1 MKLLTD
7 NAALAKAIK
16 SIAVRG
22 QKLDHDIHVAGV
34 SCLAHIVE
42 HSNTT
47 LLNDLVNALPKGAR
61 KHAFIEWA
69 LAYGT
74 VSLLDKSL
82 DGDKDKIAKGQ
93 VFKLD
98 RSKSF
103 DQEQAIA
110 NAWWNFKPEADL
122 LTAFDVHR
130 AVAQL
135 VKRVSKATKDGATLE
150 GVQDALKQLKALEQ
164 QLNTVSEVL

>member
-1 MKLLTD
+1 MKLITD

-22 QKLDHDIHVAGV
+22 QKLDHDIHIAGV
-34 SCLAHIVE
+34 SCLAHIAE

-61 KHAFIEWA
+61 KHAFVEWA
-69 LAYGT
+69 LAYGSVRT
-74 VSLLDKSL
+74 LDRSNPA
-82 DGDKDKIAKGQ
+82 DADRIAKGQ
-93 VFKLD
+93 VFALD

-103 DQEQAIA
+103 DLDGAIA
-110 NAWWNFKPEADL
+110 NAWYTFKPEPDL
-122 LTAFDVHR
+122 LTAFDVHK

-135 VKRVSKATKDGATLE
+135 VKRVTKASRDGVSLD

-164 QLNTVSEVL
+164 QLTMSTEEL

>member
-1 MKLLTD
+1 MKLFTD

-34 SCLAHIVE
+34 SCLAHIAE

-61 KHAFIEWA
+61 KHAFVEWA
-69 LAYGT
+69 LAYGN

-82 DGDKDKIAKGQ
+82 DGDKDKIDKGQ

-98 RSKSF
+98 RSKEYN
-103 DQEQAIA
+103 QEQAIA
-110 NAWWNFKPEADL
+110 NAWYNFKPEADL
-122 LTAFDVHR
+122 LTAFDVHK

-135 VKRVSKATKDGATLE
+135 VKRVSKASKDGATLE
-150 GVQDALKQLKALEQ
+150 GVQDALKALRALEQ
-164 QLNTVSEVL
+164 TLETTSETL

>member
-1 MKLLTD
+1 MKLFTD

-34 SCLAHIVE
+34 SCLAHIAE

-61 KHAFIEWA
+61 KHAFVEWA
-69 LAYGT
+69 LAYGN

-82 DGDKDKIAKGQ
+82 DGDKDKIDKGQ

-98 RSKSF
+98 RSKEYN
-103 DQEQAIA
+103 QEQAIA
-110 NAWWNFKPEADL
+110 NAWYNFKPEADL
-122 LTAFDVHR
+122 LTAFDVHK

-135 VKRVSKATKDGATLE
+135 VKRVSKASKDGATLE
-150 GVQDALKQLKALEQ
+150 GVQDALKALRALEQ
-164 QLNTVSEVL
+164 TLETTSEVL

>member
-1 MKLLTD
+1 MKLITD

-34 SCLAHIVE
+34 SCLQHIAD

-61 KHAFIEWA
+61 KHAFVEWA
-69 LAYGT
+69 LAYGSVRT
-74 VSLLDKSL
+74 LDRTNEA
-82 DGDKDKIAKGQ
+82 DADKIAKGQ
-93 VFKLD
+93 VFALD
-98 RSKSF
+98 RTKQF
-103 DQEQAIA
+103 DLDGAMQ
-110 NAWWNFKPEADL
+110 NAWFNFKPEADL
-122 LTAFDVHR
+122 LTAFDVHK
-130 AVAQL
+130 AVSQL
-135 VKRVSKATKDGATLE
+135 VKRVTKATKEGADLQ

>member
-1 MKLLTD
+1 MKLFTD

-34 SCLAHIVE
+34 SCLAHIAE

-61 KHAFIEWA
+61 KHAFVEWA

-74 VSLLDKSL
+74 VSLLDKAL

-93 VFKLD
+93 LFKLD

-122 LTAFDVHR
+122 LTAFDVHK

-135 VKRVSKATKDGATLE
+135 VKRVTKATKDGATLE

-164 QLNTVSEVL
+164 QLNTVSEEL

>member
-1 MKLLTD
+1 MKLITD

-16 SIAVRG
+16 SIATRG
-22 QKLDHDIHVAGV
+22 QKLDHDIHVAGT
-34 SCLAHIVE
+34 SCLQHIAN
-42 HSNTT
+42 HSDTT

-61 KHAFIEWA
+61 KHAFVEWA
-69 LAYGT
+69 LAYGN

-82 DGDKDKIAKGQ
+82 DGDQDKIAKGQ

-98 RSKSF
+98 RSKTF
-103 DQEQAIA
+103 DLDGAIA
-110 NAWWNFKPEADL
+110 NAWYNFKPEPDL
-122 LTAFDVHR
+122 LTAFDVNK

-135 VKRVSKATKDGATLE
+135 VKRVTKASRDGVSLE

-164 QLNTVSEVL
+164 QLTTASEVL

>member
-1 MKLLTD
+1 MKLFTD

-34 SCLAHIVE
+34 SCLAHIVA
-42 HSNTT
+42 HSDTT

-61 KHAFIEWA
+61 KHAFVEWA

-82 DGDKDKIAKGQ
+82 DGDKDKIERGQ

-122 LTAFDVHR
+122 LTAFDVHK

-135 VKRVSKATKDGATLE
+135 VKRVGKASKDGASLE
-150 GVQDALKQLKALEQ
+150 NVQDALKALKALEQ
-164 QLNTVSEVL
+164 QLTTEATEL

>member
-1 MKLLTD
+1 MKLITD

-34 SCLAHIVE
+34 SCLAHIAE

-61 KHAFIEWA
+61 KHAFVEWA
-69 LAYGT
+69 LAYGSVRT
-74 VSLLDKSL
+74 LDRANPA
-82 DGDKDKIAKGQ
+82 DADKIAKGQ
-93 VFKLD
+93 VFALD
-98 RSKSF
+98 RSKAF
-103 DQEQAIA
+103 DLDGAVA

-122 LTAFDVHR
+122 LSAFDVHK

-135 VKRVSKATKDGATLE
+135 VKRVTKATKDGATLE

-164 QLNTVSEVL
+164 QLTTSSEVL

>member
-1 MKLLTD
+1 MKLFTD

-34 SCLAHIVE
+34 SCLAHIAE

-61 KHAFIEWA
+61 KHAFVEWA
-69 LAYGT
+69 LAYGN

-82 DGDKDKIAKGQ
+82 DGDQDKIAKGQ

-98 RSKSF
+98 RSKEYN
-103 DQEQAIA
+103 QEQAIA
-110 NAWWNFKPEADL
+110 DAWYNFKPEADL
-122 LTAFDVHR
+122 LTAFDVHK

-135 VKRVSKATKDGATLE
+135 VKRVSKASKDGATLE
-150 GVQDALKQLKALEQ
+150 GVQDALKALRALEQ
-164 QLNTVSEVL
+164 TLETESEVL

>member
-1 MKLLTD
+1 MKLITD

-22 QKLDHDIHVAGV
+22 QKLDYDIHVAGT
-34 SCLAHIVE
+34 SCLQHIAE

-61 KHAFIEWA
+61 KHAFVEWA
-69 LAYGT
+69 LAYGSVRT
-74 VSLLDKSL
+74 LDRANPA
-82 DGDKDKIAKGQ
+82 DADRIAKGQ
-93 VFKLD
+93 VFALD
-98 RSKSF
+98 RSKQF
-103 DQEQAIA
+103 DLDGAIA
-110 NAWWNFKPEADL
+110 NAWYNFMPEPDL
-122 LTAFDVHR
+122 LTTFDVHK

-135 VKRVSKATKDGATLE
+135 VKRVTKASKDGAALE

-164 QLNTVSEVL
+164 QLTMSTEEL

>member
-1 MKLLTD
+1 MKLFTD

-34 SCLAHIVE
+34 SCLAHIAA
-42 HSNTT
+42 HSDTT

-61 KHAFIEWA
+61 KHAFVEWA
-69 LAYGT
+69 LAYGN

-82 DGDKDKIAKGQ
+82 DGDKDKIDKGQ

-98 RSKSF
+98 RSKEYN
-103 DQEQAIA
+103 QEQAIA
-110 NAWWNFKPEADL
+110 NAWYNFKPEADL
-122 LTAFDVHR
+122 LTAFDVHK

-135 VKRVSKATKDGATLE
+135 AKRVSKATKDGATLE
-150 GVQDALKQLKALEQ
+150 GVQDALKALKALEQ
-164 QLNTVSEVL
+164 QLDTVSEVL

>member
-1 MKLLTD
+1 MKLITD
-7 NAALAKAIK
+7 NAALAKEIRSIK
-16 SIAVRG
+16 LRG
-22 QKLDHDIHVAGV
+22 QKLDQSIWVAGV
-34 SCLAHIVE
+34 SCLAHIAE

-61 KHAFIEWA
+61 KHAFVEWA
-69 LAYGT
+69 LAYGN

-82 DGDKDKIAKGQ
+82 DGDQDNIAKGQ

-103 DQEQAIA
+103 DLDGAMQ
-110 NAWWNFKPEADL
+110 NAWYNFKPEPDL
-122 LTAFDVHR
+122 LTAFDVHK

-135 VKRVSKATKDGATLE
+135 VKRVTKASRDGATLE

-164 QLNTVSEVL
+164 QLNTASEVL

>member
-1 MKLLTD
+1 MKLYTD

-34 SCLAHIVE
+34 SCLAHIAE

-61 KHAFIEWA
+61 KHAFVEWA
-69 LAYGT
+69 LAYGN

-82 DGDKDKIAKGQ
+82 DGDKDKIDKGQ

-98 RSKSF
+98 RSKEYN
-103 DQEQAIA
+103 QEQAIA
-110 NAWWNFKPEADL
+110 NAWYNFKPEADL
-122 LTAFDVHR
+122 LTAFDVHK

-135 VKRVSKATKDGATLE
+135 VKRVSKASKDGATLE
-150 GVQDALKQLKALEQ
+150 GVQDALKALRALEQ
-164 QLNTVSEVL
+164 QLNTASEVL

>member
-1 MKLLTD
+1 MKLITD
-7 NAALAKAIK
+7 NAALTKVIK
-16 SIAVRG
+16 SIATRG

-34 SCLAHIVE
+34 SCLQHIAN
-42 HSNTT
+42 HSDTT

-61 KHAFIEWA
+61 KHAFVEWA
-69 LAYGT
+69 LAYGN

-82 DGDKDKIAKGQ
+82 DGDQDKIAKGQ

-103 DQEQAIA
+103 DLDGAVA
-110 NAWWNFKPEADL
+110 NAWYNFKPEPDL
-122 LTAFDVHR
+122 LTAFDVHK
-130 AVAQL
+130 AVSTL
-135 VKRVSKATKDGATLE
+135 VKRVTKASRDGVSLD

-164 QLNTVSEVL
+164 QLTMSTEEL

>member
-1 MKLLTD
+1 MKLYTD
-7 NAALAKAIK
+7 KAALAKAIK
-16 SIAVRG
+16 SIATRG

-34 SCLAHIVE
+34 SCLQHIAN
-42 HSNTT
+42 HSDTT

-61 KHAFIEWA
+61 KHAFVEWA
-69 LAYGT
+69 LAYGN

-82 DGDKDKIAKGQ
+82 DGDQDKIAKGQ

-103 DQEQAIA
+103 DLEGAIA
-110 NAWWNFKPEADL
+110 NAWYNFKPEPDL
-122 LTAFDVHR
+122 LTAFDVHK

-135 VKRVSKATKDGATLE
+135 VKRVTKASRDGVSLE

-164 QLNTVSEVL
+164 QLTTASEVL

>member
-1 MKLLTD
+1 MKLILD

-34 SCLAHIVE
+34 SCLKHIAD

-47 LLNDLVNALPKGAR
+47 LLNDLVTALPKGAR
-61 KHAFIEWA
+61 KHAFVEWA
-69 LAYGT
+69 LAYGSVRT
-74 VSLLDKSL
+74 LDRANPA
-82 DGDKDKIAKGQ
+82 DADRIAKGQ
-93 VFKLD
+93 VFALD
-98 RSKSF
+98 RSKQF
-103 DQEQAIA
+103 DLDGAIA
-110 NAWWNFKPEADL
+110 NAWYNFKPEADL
-122 LTAFDVHR
+122 LTAFDVHK

-135 VKRVSKATKDGATLE
+135 VKRVTKATKEGAALQ

-164 QLNTVSEVL
+164 QLTTASETL

>member
-1 MKLLTD
+1 MKLITD

-16 SIAVRG
+16 SIATRG
-22 QKLDHDIHVAGV
+22 QKLDRDIWEVGV
-34 SCLAHIVE
+34 SCLAHIAE

-47 LLNDLVNALPKGAR
+47 MLNDLVNALPKGAR
-61 KHAFIEWA
+61 KHAFVEWA
-69 LAYGT
+69 LAYGSVRT
-74 VSLLDKSL
+74 LDRANPA
-82 DGDKDKIAKGQ
+82 DADRIAKGQ
-93 VFKLD
+93 VFALD

-103 DQEQAIA
+103 DLDGAVA
-110 NAWWNFKPEADL
+110 NAWHTFKPEPDL
-122 LTAFDVHR
+122 LTAFDVHK

-135 VKRVSKATKDGATLE
+135 VKRVTKASRDGATLD

>member
-1 MKLLTD
+1 MKLITD

-22 QKLDHDIHVAGV
+22 QKLDHDIHVAGT
-34 SCLAHIVE
+34 SCLQHIAN
-42 HSNTT
+42 HSDTT

-61 KHAFIEWA
+61 KHAFVEWA
-69 LAYGT
+69 LAYGN

-82 DGDKDKIAKGQ
+82 DGDKDKIERGQ

-98 RSKSF
+98 RTKSF
-103 DQEQAIA
+103 DLEGAVA
-110 NAWWNFKPEADL
+110 NAWYNFKPEADL
-122 LTAFDVHR
+122 LTAFDVHK

-135 VKRVSKATKDGATLE
+135 VKRVTKATKDGATLE

-164 QLNTVSEVL
+164 QLNTVSEEL